1 MKFFRQEYWSGLPYP
16 PPGDL
21 PEKPLMEI
29 RDVFS
34 FSPRPFARALLAGS
48 WFLTRGLLGNSV
60 ELQLPAEPT
69 PLCSSARSS
78 PPVCLFG
85 EHCVPR
91 SYAVKPSGHSA
102 GSRVRLRPLRKV
114 VEEVL
119 SNLAAWVF
127 LLTHPFSAFL
137 VQAGLREPT
146 ADLPS
151 CPGL

>member
-1 MKFFRQEYWSGLPYP
+1 MPHRAYVENEGR
-16 PPGDL
+16 DL

-60 ELQLPAEPT
+60 ELQLPAKLM

-78 PPVCLFG
+78 LPVG

-137 VQAGLREPT
+137 VQAVLREPT